1 MDMPRN
7 QISLSATGNAVLS
20 VHNFLEIISKFCY
33 SIAKWLLIVCMVF
46 IFFFVILQVFCRY
59 ILEHPLLWPEDV
71 TRWLLVWA
79 AYLGASI
86 ALRGGGHISLTMLV
100 NRFPQRLRFWILFA
114 GKFVILFFLIIFT
127 GYGYIQ
133 AMTNPAFSWQVG
145 IAYRWPMLGIPLTGA
160 FMLVH
165 MLLLITIDILS
176 LTDIP
181 EEKLKNIREYI
192 SSAETDE
199 KA

>member
-1 MDMPRN
+1 MDMPIN
-7 QISLSATGNAVLS
+7 QQPLSTTGKAVLS
-20 VHNFLEIISKFCY
+20 VHNFLEIISQFCF
-33 SIAKWLLIVCMVF
+33 SIAKWLLIACMGF

-59 ILEHPLLWPEDV
+59 VLETPLLWPEDV
-71 TRWLLVWA
+71 TRWLLVWT

-86 ALRGGGHISLTMLV
+86 ALRKGDHISLTMFV
-100 NRFPQRLRFWILFA
+100 NRLPQRLRFWILFA

-145 IAYRWPMLGIPLTGA
+145 ISYKYPMLGMPLTGA

-165 MLLLITIDILS
+165 ILLLINIDILS

-181 EEKLKNIREYI
+181 EGKLKSLRENL
-192 SSAETDE
+192 SH
-199 KA
+199 